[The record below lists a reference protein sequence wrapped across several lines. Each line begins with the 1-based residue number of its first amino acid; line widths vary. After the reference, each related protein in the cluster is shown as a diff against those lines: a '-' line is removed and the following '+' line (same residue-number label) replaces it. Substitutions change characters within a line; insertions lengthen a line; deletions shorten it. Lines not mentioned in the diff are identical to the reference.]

1 MIRSKLSVR
10 SVRTAMFLFALFA
23 VSAMFASTAAAHGS
37 HHHGHHGPPPA
48 HKPEV
53 KVMTRNMYFGADLTR
68 SIAAT
73 TFPDLLA
80 ANAQIFTNVIHSNI
94 PARARLIAREIATQ
108 RPDLV
113 GLQEVS
119 QWLSGPLGDP
129 ADATT
134 VEYDALVS
142 LQHWLAV
149 YGAPYKVVKAQQQIA
164 IESPAG
170 APYNKDY
177 RLVDRDVILAPAWGS
192 PGITLS
198 NATGANF
205 VNSFAVTTGVG
216 VVIEVKRGW
225 VSVDVNAKGRKF
237 RFVNTH
243 LESFHPGFRA
253 LQAGELVAPTGVVG
267 SAPGKVVLV
276 GDMNSDPN
284 APSPDNIAFNALLAG
299 GLTDTWPVAN
309 PGDPGYSFGFGE
321 LVDDPSPVGLF
332 NQRIDHVMTKGDI
345 TVKSSKLIGLD
356 PSNRTASGLWPSDH
370 AGLVAKLKP

>member
-1 MIRSKLSVR
+1 MVRSKLSVR
-10 SVRTAMFLFALFA
+10 SARTTLFLFALLA
-23 VSAMFASTAAAHGS
+23 VSAMFASSAAAHRW
-37 HHHGHHGPPPA
+37 HHGHHGSPAA

-73 TFPDLLA
+73 TIPELLA
-80 ANAQIFTNVIHSNI
+80 ANAQIYTNVIHSDI
-94 PARARLIAREIATQ
+94 PARARLIAREIART

-134 VEYDALVS
+134 LEYDQLAS
-142 LQHWLAV
+142 LRFWLAA
-149 YGAPYKVVKAQQQIA
+149 YGAPYKVVRSQQQIS

-170 APYNKDY
+170 APYNKDF
-177 RLVDRDVILAPAWGS
+177 RLVDRDVILAPLWGS
-192 PGITLS
+192 PGVSLS

-205 VNSFAVTTGVG
+205 VNNFSVTTGVG

-253 LQAGELVAPTGVVG
+253 QQAGELVAPGGAVG

-276 GDMNSDPN
+276 GDMNSDPGQ
-284 APSPDNIAFNALLAG
+284 PSPDNLAFNALLAG
-299 GLTDTWPVAN
+299 GLADTWASAN
-309 PGDPGYSFGFGE
+309 PGDPGFTYGFGE
-321 LVDDPSPVGLF
+321 LVNDPSPAGLF
-332 NQRIDHVMTKGDI
+332 HERIDHVMTKGDVAV
-345 TVKSSKLIGLD
+345 THSRLIGLD
-356 PSNRTASGLWPSDH
+356 PANRTASGLWPSDH
-370 AGLVAKLKP
+370 AGLVAKLRP

>member
-1 MIRSKLSVR
+1 MIRSTLSVR
-10 SVRTAMFLFALFA
+10 PVRATLFLFALVA
-23 VSAMFASTAAAHGS
+23 VSAMFASTAAAHKS
-37 HHHGHHGPPPA
+37 HHGHHWPPKA

-73 TFPDLLA
+73 TFPELLA
-80 ANAQIFTNVIHSNI
+80 ANAQIWTNVLHSDI
-94 PARARLIAREIATQ
+94 QARARLIAREIART

-134 VEYDALVS
+134 LEFDQLAS
-142 LQHWLAV
+142 LQFWLAA
-149 YGAPYKVVKAQQQIA
+149 YGAPYKVVQSQQQIA

-170 APYNKDY
+170 APYNKDF
-177 RLVDRDVILAPAWGS
+177 RLVDRDVILAPKWGS
-192 PGITLS
+192 PGIVLS
-198 NATGANF
+198 NPAGANF
-205 VNSFAVTTGVG
+205 VNNFSVTTGVG

-225 VSVDVNAKGRKF
+225 VSVDAKAKGKKF

-253 LQAGELVAPTGVVG
+253 QQAGELVAPTGAVG

-284 APSPDNIAFNALLAG
+284 EAPPGNIAFNVLLSG
-299 GLTDTWPVAN
+299 GLIDTWPAAN
-309 PGDPGYSFGFGE
+309 PGDPGYTYGFSE
-321 LVDDPSPVGLF
+321 LVNDPSPVGLF

-345 TVKSSKLIGLD
+345 HVKRSRLIGLD

-370 AGLVAKLKP
+370 AGLVTTLRP

>member
-1 MIRSKLSVR
+1 MVRSKLSVR
-10 SVRTAMFLFALFA
+10 TARMTLFLFAITA
-23 VSAMFASTAAAHGS
+23 ATAMFASTAAAHGP
-37 HHHGHHGPPPA
+37 HHGPPTA

-68 SIAAT
+68 SIAAGT
-73 TFPDLLA
+73 IPELLD
-80 ANAQIFTNVIHSNI
+80 ANAQIYTNVIHSDI
-94 PARARLIAREIATQ
+94 PARARLIAREIART

-134 VEYDALVS
+134 VEYDQLAS
-142 LQHWLAV
+142 LLHWLAL

-170 APYNKDY
+170 APYGKDF
-177 RLVDRDVILAPAWGS
+177 RLVDRDVILAPKWGS
-192 PGITLS
+192 PGVTLS

-205 VNSFAVTTGVG
+205 VNNFSVTTGVG
-216 VVIEVKRGW
+216 ATIEVKRGW

-253 LQAGELVAPTGVVG
+253 QQAGELVAPTGAVG

-284 APSPDNIAFNALLAG
+284 APYPDNLAFGALLAG
-299 GLTDTWPVAN
+299 GLTDTWTSAN
-309 PGDPGYSFGFGE
+309 PGDPGYTFGFGE
-321 LVDDPSPVGLF
+321 LVDDPSPAGLF
-332 NQRIDHVMTKGDI
+332 NQRIDHVMTKGD
-345 TVKSSKLIGLD
+345 VAVASSRLIGLD
-356 PSNRTASGLWPSDH
+356 PANRTASGLWPSDH
-370 AGLVAKLKP
+370 AGLVAKLRP

>member
-1 MIRSKLSVR
+1 MIRSTLSVR
-10 SVRTAMFLFALFA
+10 SVRTTLFLFALIA
-23 VSAMFASTAAAHGS
+23 TMAMFASTAA
-37 HHHGHHGPPPA
+37 A

-68 SIAAT
+68 SIAAA
-73 TFPDLLA
+73 TFPELLA
-80 ANAQIFTNVIHSNI
+80 ANAQIFTNVIHSDI
-94 PARARLIAREIATQ
+94 HARAKLIAREIAFT

-134 VEYDALVS
+134 LEYDQLAS
-142 LQHWLAV
+142 LQYWLSR
-149 YGAPYKVVKAQQQIA
+149 YGAPYKVIRSQQQIA

-177 RLVDRDVILAPAWGS
+177 RLVDRDVILTPEWGS
-192 PGITLS
+192 HGLS
-198 NATGANF
+198 LSSPAGANF
-205 VNSFAVTTGVG
+205 VNSFSVTTGVG
-216 VVIEVKRGW
+216 VVIEVERGW
-225 VSVDVNAKGRKF
+225 VSVDVNAKGKNF

-253 LQAGELVAPTGVVG
+253 QQAGELVAPSGPVG

-276 GDMNSDPN
+276 GDMNSDP
-284 APSPDNIAFNALLAG
+284 AQASPDNIAFNVLLSG
-299 GLTDTWPVAN
+299 GLIDTWPAAN
-309 PGDPGYSFGFGE
+309 PGNPGNTFGFGE
-321 LVDDPSPVGLF
+321 LVNDPSPAGLF

-345 TVKSSKLIGLD
+345 KVQRSRLIGLS
-356 PSNRTASGLWPSDH
+356 PFNRTASGLWPSDH
-370 AGLVAKLKP
+370 AGVVSRLRP